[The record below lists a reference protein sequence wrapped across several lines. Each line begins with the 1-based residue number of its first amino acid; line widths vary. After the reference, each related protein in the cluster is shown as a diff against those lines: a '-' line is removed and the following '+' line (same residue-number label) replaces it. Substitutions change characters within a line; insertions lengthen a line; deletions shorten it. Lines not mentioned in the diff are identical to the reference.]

1 MVSTKPQIL
10 IVDDEQA
17 VCDLL
22 SEELTDRGYQCS
34 TALDAVEALK
44 KMQKQ
49 DFDIVL
55 LDIKMPGMS
64 GLELLKRIRAYGHST
79 AVIMITC
86 VNSIDT
92 VATALKLGAC
102 DYIIKPFDLDE
113 ISSDIRRLLETKK
126 HLPKEEG
133 HQASMYIGREEETRR
148 FKREDIVSL
157 QTNQE
162 PSSLAQEEVSY
173 GED

>member
-1 MVSTKPQIL
+1 MINAKPQIL
-10 IVDDEQA
+10 IVDDEPA
-17 VCDLL
+17 ICDLL
-22 SEELTDRGYQCS
+22 EDDLTEHGYVC
-34 TALDAVEALK
+34 TAALDGREAVAKLEK
-44 KMQKQ
+44 EE
-49 DFDIVL
+49 FDIVL
-55 LDIKMPGMS
+55 LDIKMPRMS
-64 GLELLKRIRAYGHST
+64 GLEVLKRIRADGHST

-113 ISSDIRRLLETKK
+113 VSSNIRRLLETKK